1 MKALLIFLEEM
12 SGGSIVLLII
22 GVLVL
27 LWLFFYLVPIGLWFN
42 ALISGVRISLL
53 QQFN

>member
-1 MKALLIFLEEM
+1 MKVLLIFSEQM

-42 ALISGVRISLL
+42 ALISGVRIRYYNLFS
-53 QQFN
+53 